1 MSIKFCLLIVVLL
14 TLMMSPRC
22 GQSMPA
28 ECKAFYAMTAKEQ
41 QAAFKTYLVEKQYEI
56 YRCGTTQRHPPDM
69 GLAIYIAEGG
79 EKNIPF
85 FLQKLSVEKS
95 EAVQMYIIDVFKIM
109 SWRGHLRGREDVA
122 VHIEQVVSKMTIPF
136 IKETSQESLESI
148 KKSL

>member
-1 MSIKFCLLIVVLL
+1 MSLKFWLLIVMLL

-22 GQSMPA
+22 GQSMPS
-28 ECKAFYAMTAKEQ
+28 ECEAFYGMTAKEQ
-41 QAAFKTYLVEKQYEI
+41 QAAFKTYPVEKQFEI

-85 FLQKLSVEKS
+85 FLQKLSEEKS
-95 EAVQMYIIDVFKIM
+95 EAVQMYIIDVFKLM
-109 SWRGHLRGREDVA
+109 SWKGHLRGREDV
-122 VHIEQVVSKMTIPF
+122 VVQIEQVISKMTIP
-136 IKETSQESLESI
+136 IVKETSQQSLDNI